1 MIYKGQMA
9 DLRLDEQGEILE
21 AASIKIYIL
30 EDSEISKIFWETEII
45 HYSPSG
51 GDESPKS

>member
-21 AASIKIYIL
+21 ATSRKIYVL
-30 EDSEISKIFWETEII
+30 KDSESSKILWETEII
-45 HYSPSG
+45 YYCLSC
-51 GDESPKS
+51 GDEGPRF

>member
-1 MIYKGQMA
+1 MA

-30 EDSEISKIFWETEII
+30 KDSEISKIFWETEII

-51 GDESPKS
+51 GDEGPKS

>member
-1 MIYKGQMA
+1 MA

-30 EDSEISKIFWETEII
+30 KDCEISKIFWEAEIT

-51 GDESPKS
+51 GDEGPKS